1 MSLGGETGP
10 AVRRSTAHP
19 RGLEAGLP
27 TWILIGTIL
36 GRFVGDFWTMGL
48 L

>member
-1 MSLGGETGP
+1 MRNFQGNPTYSMS
-10 AVRRSTAHP
+10 VMM
-19 RGLEAGLP
+19 
-27 TWILIGTIL
+27 LIGTIL